1 MINKLELSE
10 LPFVDGVP
18 DAPQKRIQWIREGD
32 CMSAAKTKYGN
43 EGNLNA
49 AALGVQK
56 NVEALDANDLK
67 TADKVNELIENVNNI
82 NDALEMST
90 DISIIQQI
98 EKNRVDIVD
107 LKKVTED
114 TTEKLDTLTTNFDF
128 LREDVGYHDPLQD
141 GPYLTVRENIVLL
154 KTEIGHYEN
163 QDINGNPLPP
173 GETNEATGIKRR
185 IMDNTTE
192 LVDHRLRLDTLERNY
207 EDSDVG
213 QLGIKLNEIRAE
225 LGPHSDTVGKQ
236 PAYTRISVLE
246 TAAVNFNTAIDEIK
260 DNIDFSGM
268 PIKDRVTTL
277 ESKTFTLENSVNVD
291 LKPRVTSIE
300 TQIGS
305 ESAPASING
314 RLSGLRTD
322 VNDLKTV
329 VGVSSSDGLRFQVT
343 DINRRLGSEVSPA
356 AGTIN
361 KRLNDVIIQANQ
373 STSSIQDI
381 QVKIGNN
388 QSGIKGTLLKLTDK
402 VDGTNPNGATVEERG
417 LINAVTSL
425 ETQMQGKLGD
435 APSDGKL
442 YARRNAAWAEVV
454 NNSTEIETVKA
465 DLVVTDGKVT
475 ALTSRVDGNDTSI
488 SSLDTRTGALNTS
501 VGEIKADIVSIKAK
515 DDEQDGRLT
524 ALESS
529 DVTINGK
536 IAALETKTDTTDDDV
551 TALALD
557 VSSLENQL
565 TPIKA
570 DITKNKGDI
579 VALTGRVAST
589 EGEIN
594 AIKVDTAKIAP
605 LTTRVTTAE
614 GKITTLETGLA
625 AVKVE
630 SDKVAGINTRLSTA
644 EGDIGTLKTGLAEVK
659 GESDKVAAI
668 DTRLGVVE
676 VESGKVAGIDAR
688 LGDVEGEVSTLET
701 GLAAVK
707 VESDKVAGINTR
719 LGTVE
724 GKVGTLETGLA
735 AVKVESDKVADLGTR
750 LTAAE
755 GKITALETELSKRPP
770 VAPAADGLP
779 YVLVDNAWVLL
790 SDFVTLNSA
799 P

>member
-67 TADKVNELIENVNNI
+67 TADKVNELVENVNNI
-82 NDALEMST
+82 NDALEMAT
-90 DISIIQQI
+90 DISVIQQI

-107 LKKVTED
+107 LKKVTSE
-114 TTEKLDTLTTNFDF
+114 TTGKLDELTTNFDY

-173 GETNEATGIKRR
+173 GETNEATGMKRR
-185 IMDNTTE
+185 IIDNTTQ
-192 LVDHRLRLDTLERNY
+192 LVDHRLRIDTLERNY

-246 TAAVNFNTAIDEIK
+246 TAAINFNTSIDEIK
-260 DNIDFSGM
+260 TNIDFSGM

-277 ESKTFTLENSVNVD
+277 ESKTLTLENSVNVD

-305 ESAPASING
+305 ESTPTSING

-322 VNDLKTV
+322 VNDLKTI

-343 DINRRLGSEVSPA
+343 DINRRLGGEVSPA

-381 QVKIGNN
+381 QVEIGNN
-388 QSGIKGTLLKLTDK
+388 QSGIKGTLLKLTNK

-425 ETQMQGKLGD
+425 ETQMLGKLND

-442 YARRNAAWAEVV
+442 YARRNATWTEVPNV
-454 NNSTEIETVKA
+454 STEIESVKD
-465 DLVVTDGKVT
+465 DLVVTDGKVA

-501 VGEIKADIVSIKAK
+501 VGEIKADIVTIKAK
-515 DDEQDGRLT
+515 DLEQDSRLT

-529 DVTINGK
+529 DVTVNGK
-536 IAALETKTDTTDDDV
+536 ITALESKTDTTDSDV

-557 VSSLENQL
+557 VSSIESQL
-565 TPIKA
+565 IPIKA

-579 VALTGRVAST
+579 VTLTGRVAAN
-589 EGEIN
+589 EGEI
-594 AIKVDTAKIAP
+594 ADIKLDTAKIAP
-605 LTTRVTTAE
+605 LATRVTTAE
-614 GKITTLETGLA
+614 GKIT
-625 AVKVE
+625 
-630 SDKVAGINTRLSTA
+630 
-644 EGDIGTLKTGLAEVK
+644 
-659 GESDKVAAI
+659 
-668 DTRLGVVE
+668 
-676 VESGKVAGIDAR
+676 
-688 LGDVEGEVSTLET
+688 TLET

-755 GKITALETELSKRPP
+755 GKITALETELAKRPP
-770 VAPAADGLP
+770 VAPVADGLP

-790 SDFVTLNSA
+790 SDFVTLNPA

>member
-154 KTEIGHYEN
+154 KNEIGHYED

-173 GETNEATGIKRR
+173 GETSEATGIKRR

-192 LVDHRLRLDTLERNY
+192 LVDHRLRIDTLERNY

-329 VGVSSSDGLRFQVT
+329 VGNSSSEGLRFQVS

-381 QVKIGNN
+381 QVEIGNN

-425 ETQMQGKLGD
+425 ETQIQGKLGD

-625 AVKVE
+625 SVKVE

-707 VESDKVAGINTR
+707 VESDKVA
-719 LGTVE
+719 
-724 GKVGTLETGLA
+724 
-735 AVKVESDKVADLGTR
+735 DLGTR

>member
-154 KTEIGHYEN
+154 KNEIGHYEN

-173 GETNEATGIKRR
+173 GETSEATGIKRR

-192 LVDHRLRLDTLERNY
+192 LVDHRLRIDTLERNY

-277 ESKTFTLENSVNVD
+277 ESKTLTLENSVNVD

-329 VGVSSSDGLRFQVT
+329 VGNSSSEGLRFQVS

-381 QVKIGNN
+381 QVEIGNN
-388 QSGIKGTLLKLTDK
+388 QSGIKGTLLKLTNK

-465 DLVVTDGKVT
+465 DLVVTNGKVT
-475 ALTSRVDGNDTSI
+475 ALTSRVDDNDTSI
-488 SSLDTRTGALNTS
+488 SSLNTHTTALNTS
-501 VGEIKADIVSIKAK
+501 VGEIKADIVTIKAK
-515 DDEQDGRLT
+515 DVEQDGRLT
-524 ALESS
+524 SLEEA
-529 DVTINGK
+529 DVAINGK

-589 EGEIN
+589 EGEIT

-630 SDKVAGINTRLSTA
+630 SDKVAGINTRLGTA
-644 EGDIGTLKTGLAEVK
+644 EDDIG
-659 GESDKVAAI
+659 
-668 DTRLGVVE
+668 
-676 VESGKVAGIDAR
+676 
-688 LGDVEGEVSTLET
+688 TLET

>member
-67 TADKVNELIENVNNI
+67 TADKVNELVENVNNI
-82 NDALEMST
+82 NDALEMAT
-90 DISIIQQI
+90 DISVIQQI
-98 EKNRVDIVD
+98 EKNRVDIVE
-107 LKKVTED
+107 LKRVEGE
-114 TTEKLDTLTTNFDF
+114 TTTGLNNLTINLDHLK
-128 LREDVGYHDPLQD
+128 EDVGYHDPLQD

-173 GETNEATGIKRR
+173 GETSEATGMKRR
-185 IMDNTTE
+185 IIDNTTQ
-192 LVDHRLRLDTLERNY
+192 LVDHRLRIDTLERNY

-246 TAAVNFNTAIDEIK
+246 TAAINFNTSIDEIK
-260 DNIDFSGM
+260 ADIDFSGM

-277 ESKTFTLENSVNVD
+277 ESKTLTLENSVNVD

-305 ESAPASING
+305 ESTPTSING

-322 VNDLKTV
+322 VNDLKTI

-381 QVKIGNN
+381 QVEIGNN
-388 QSGIKGTLLKLTDK
+388 QSGIKGTLLKLTNK
-402 VDGTNPNGATVEERG
+402 VDGTNPNGTTVEERG

-425 ETQMQGKLGD
+425 ETQMLGKLND

-442 YARRNAAWAEVV
+442 YARRNATWTEVPNV
-454 NNSTEIETVKA
+454 STEIGTVKA
-465 DLVVTDGKVT
+465 DLVVTDGNVA
-475 ALTSRVDGNDTSI
+475 ALTSRV
-488 SSLDTRTGALNTS
+488 
-501 VGEIKADIVSIKAK
+501 
-515 DDEQDGRLT
+515 
-524 ALESS
+524 
-529 DVTINGK
+529 
-536 IAALETKTDTTDDDV
+536 
-551 TALALD
+551 
-557 VSSLENQL
+557 
-565 TPIKA
+565 
-570 DITKNKGDI
+570 
-579 VALTGRVAST
+579 
-589 EGEIN
+589 
-594 AIKVDTAKIAP
+594 
-605 LTTRVTTAE
+605 TTAE
-614 GKITTLETGLA
+614 
-625 AVKVE
+625 
-630 SDKVAGINTRLSTA
+630 D
-644 EGDIGTLKTGLAEVK
+644 
-659 GESDKVAAI
+659 
-668 DTRLGVVE
+668 
-676 VESGKVAGIDAR
+676 
-688 LGDVEGEVSTLET
+688 
-701 GLAAVK
+701 
-707 VESDKVAGINTR
+707 
-719 LGTVE
+719 
-724 GKVGTLETGLA
+724 
-735 AVKVESDKVADLGTR
+735 
-750 LTAAE
+750 
-755 GKITALETELSKRPP
+755 KITALETELAKRPP
-770 VAPAADGLP
+770 VAPVADGLP

-790 SDFVTLNSA
+790 SDFVTLNPS

>member
-18 DAPQKRIQWIREGD
+18 DAPQKRIPWIREGD

-67 TADKVNELIENVNNI
+67 TADKVNELVENVNNI

-90 DISIIQQI
+90 DVSIIQQI

-107 LKKVTED
+107 LKKVTTE
-114 TTEKLDTLTTNFDF
+114 TTGKLDELSTNFDF

-141 GPYLTVRENIVLL
+141 GPYLTVRENIILL

-173 GETNEATGIKRR
+173 GETNDATGMKRR
-185 IMDNTTE
+185 IMDNTTA
-192 LVDHRLRLDTLERNY
+192 LVDHRLRIDTLERNY

-246 TAAVNFNTAIDEIK
+246 TAAINFNTSIDEIK
-260 DNIDFSGM
+260 ADIDFSGM

-277 ESKTFTLENSVNVD
+277 ESKTLTLENSVNID

-305 ESAPASING
+305 ESVPASING
-314 RLSGLRTD
+314 RLTGLRTD
-322 VNDLKTV
+322 VNDLKTI
-329 VGVSSSDGLRFQVT
+329 VGASSSDGLRFQVT
-343 DINRRLGSEVSPA
+343 DINRRLGSEISPA

-361 KRLNDVIIQANQ
+361 KRLNDVVVQANQ

-381 QVKIGNN
+381 QVEIGNN
-388 QSGIKGTLLKLTDK
+388 QSGIKGTLLKLTNK

-425 ETQMQGKLGD
+425 ETQMAGKLSD

-442 YARRNAAWAEVV
+442 YARRNAAWTEVL
-454 NNSTEIETVKA
+454 NNSTEIEAVKA
-465 DLVVTDGKVT
+465 DLVVTNGKVT

-501 VGEIKADIVSIKAK
+501 VGEIKADIVTIKAK
-515 DDEQDGRLT
+515 DVEQDGRLT
-524 ALESS
+524 VLEAS

-536 IAALETKTDTTDDDV
+536 ITALETKTDTTDDDV

-557 VSSLENQL
+557 VTALENQL

-579 VALTGRVAST
+579 VTLTGRVST
-589 EGEIN
+589 NEGEIT
-594 AIKVDTAKIAP
+594 AIKVDTAKITP

-630 SDKVAGINTRLSTA
+630 SDKVAGINTRLGTA
-644 EGDIGTLKTGLAEVK
+644 EGDIGTLKT
-659 GESDKVAAI
+659 D
-668 DTRLGVVE
+668 
-676 VESGKVAGIDAR
+676 
-688 LGDVEGEVSTLET
+688 
-701 GLAAVK
+701 LAAVK
-707 VESDKVAGINTR
+707 VESDKVAGLT
-719 LGTVE
+719 
-724 GKVGTLETGLA
+724 
-735 AVKVESDKVADLGTR
+735 TR
-750 LTAAE
+750 LTTAE
-755 GKITALETELSKRPP
+755 GKITALETELAKRPP

-790 SDFVTLNSA
+790 STFVTVG

>member
-67 TADKVNELIENVNNI
+67 TADKVNELVENVNNI
-82 NDALEMST
+82 NDALEMAT
-90 DISIIQQI
+90 DISVIQQI
-98 EKNRVDIVD
+98 EKNRVDIVE
-107 LKKVTED
+107 LKRVEGE
-114 TTEKLDTLTTNFDF
+114 TTTGLNNLTINFDH
-128 LREDVGYHDPLQD
+128 LKEDVGYHDPLQD

-173 GETNEATGIKRR
+173 GETSEATGMKRR
-185 IMDNTTE
+185 IIDNTTQ
-192 LVDHRLRLDTLERNY
+192 LVDHRLRIDTLERNY

-246 TAAVNFNTAIDEIK
+246 TAAINFNTSIDEIK
-260 DNIDFSGM
+260 TNIDFSGM

-277 ESKTFTLENSVNVD
+277 ESKTLTLENSVNVD

-305 ESAPASING
+305 ESTPTSING

-322 VNDLKTV
+322 VNDLKTI

-381 QVKIGNN
+381 QVEIGNN
-388 QSGIKGTLLKLTDK
+388 QSGIKGTLLKLTNK

-425 ETQMQGKLGD
+425 ETQMLGKLND

-442 YARRNAAWAEVV
+442 YARRNATWTEVI
-454 NNSTEIETVKA
+454 NNSTEIESVKA
-465 DLVVTDGKVT
+465 DLVVTNGKVT

-501 VGEIKADIVSIKAK
+501 VGEIKADIVTIKAK
-515 DDEQDGRLT
+515 DVEQDGRLT

-557 VSSLENQL
+557 VTDLENQL

-579 VALTGRVAST
+579 VSLTGRVSST

-630 SDKVAGINTRLSTA
+630 SDKVAGINTRLGTA
-644 EGDIGTLKTGLAEVK
+644 EGDIVTLENGLAEVK

-676 VESGKVAGIDAR
+676 VESGKVAGLTA
-688 LGDVEGEVSTLET
+688 
-701 GLAAVK
+701 
-707 VESDKVAGINTR
+707 
-719 LGTVE
+719 
-724 GKVGTLETGLA
+724 
-735 AVKVESDKVADLGTR
+735 R

-755 GKITALETELSKRPP
+755 GKITALETELAKRPP

-790 SDFVTLNSA
+790 SDFVTLTPA

>member
-67 TADKVNELIENVNNI
+67 TADKVNELVENVNNI
-82 NDALEMST
+82 NDALEMAT
-90 DISIIQQI
+90 DISAIQQI
-98 EKNRVDIVD
+98 EKNRVDIVE
-107 LKKVTED
+107 LKRVEGE
-114 TTEKLDTLTTNFDF
+114 TTVGLNNLTINFDH
-128 LREDVGYHDPLQD
+128 LKEDVGYHDPLQD

-173 GETNEATGIKRR
+173 GETSEATGMKRR
-185 IMDNTTE
+185 IIDNTTQ
-192 LVDHRLRLDTLERNY
+192 LVDHRLRIDTLERNY

-246 TAAVNFNTAIDEIK
+246 TAAINFNTSIDEIK
-260 DNIDFSGM
+260 ADIDFSGM

-277 ESKTFTLENSVNVD
+277 ESKTLTLENSVNVD

-305 ESAPASING
+305 ESTPTSING

-322 VNDLKTV
+322 VNDLKTI

-381 QVKIGNN
+381 QVEIGNN
-388 QSGIKGTLLKLTDK
+388 QSGIKGTLLKLTNK

-425 ETQMQGKLGD
+425 ETQMLGKLND

-442 YARRNAAWAEVV
+442 YARRNATWTEVPNV
-454 NNSTEIETVKA
+454 STEIESVKD
-465 DLVVTDGKVT
+465 DLVVTNGKVS
-475 ALTSRVDGNDTSI
+475 ALTSRVDDNDTSI

-501 VGEIKADIVSIKAK
+501 VGEIKADIITIKAK
-515 DDEQDGRLT
+515 DVEQDGRLT

-557 VSSLENQL
+557 VTDLENQL

-579 VALTGRVAST
+579 VSLTGRVSST

-630 SDKVAGINTRLSTA
+630 SDKVAGI
-644 EGDIGTLKTGLAEVK
+644 
-659 GESDKVAAI
+659 
-668 DTRLGVVE
+668 DTRL
-676 VESGKVAGIDAR
+676 AT
-688 LGDVEGEVSTLET
+688 VEGE
-701 GLAAVK
+701 
-707 VESDKVAGINTR
+707 
-719 LGTVE
+719 
-724 GKVGTLETGLA
+724 VGTLETGLA
-735 AVKVESDKVADLGTR
+735 AVKVESDKVEGLTTR

-755 GKITALETELSKRPP
+755 AKITALETELGKRPP
-770 VAPAADGLP
+770 AAPVADGLP

-790 SDFVTLNSA
+790 SDFVTLNSE

>member
-67 TADKVNELIENVNNI
+67 TADKVNELVENVNNI
-82 NDALEMST
+82 NDALEMAT
-90 DISIIQQI
+90 DISVIQQI
-98 EKNRVDIVD
+98 EKNRVDIVE
-107 LKKVTED
+107 LKRVEGE
-114 TTEKLDTLTTNFDF
+114 TTTGLNNLTINLDHLK
-128 LREDVGYHDPLQD
+128 EDVGYHDPLQD

-173 GETNEATGIKRR
+173 GETSEATGMKRR
-185 IMDNTTE
+185 IIDNTTQ
-192 LVDHRLRLDTLERNY
+192 LVDHRLRIDTLERNY

-236 PAYTRISVLE
+236 QAYTRISVLE
-246 TAAVNFNTAIDEIK
+246 TAAINFNTSIDEIK
-260 DNIDFSGM
+260 TNIDFSGM

-277 ESKTFTLENSVNVD
+277 ESKTLTLENSVNVD

-305 ESAPASING
+305 ESTPTSING

-322 VNDLKTV
+322 VNDLKTI

-381 QVKIGNN
+381 QVEIGNN
-388 QSGIKGTLLKLTDK
+388 QSGIKGTLLKLTNK
-402 VDGTNPNGATVEERG
+402 VDGTNPNGTTVEERG

-425 ETQMQGKLGD
+425 ETRMLGKLND

-442 YARRNAAWAEVV
+442 YARRNATWTEVPNV
-454 NNSTEIETVKA
+454 STEIGTVKA
-465 DLVVTDGKVT
+465 DLVVTDGNVA
-475 ALTSRVDGNDTSI
+475 ALTSRV
-488 SSLDTRTGALNTS
+488 
-501 VGEIKADIVSIKAK
+501 
-515 DDEQDGRLT
+515 
-524 ALESS
+524 
-529 DVTINGK
+529 
-536 IAALETKTDTTDDDV
+536 
-551 TALALD
+551 
-557 VSSLENQL
+557 
-565 TPIKA
+565 
-570 DITKNKGDI
+570 
-579 VALTGRVAST
+579 
-589 EGEIN
+589 
-594 AIKVDTAKIAP
+594 
-605 LTTRVTTAE
+605 TTAE
-614 GKITTLETGLA
+614 
-625 AVKVE
+625 
-630 SDKVAGINTRLSTA
+630 D
-644 EGDIGTLKTGLAEVK
+644 
-659 GESDKVAAI
+659 
-668 DTRLGVVE
+668 
-676 VESGKVAGIDAR
+676 
-688 LGDVEGEVSTLET
+688 
-701 GLAAVK
+701 
-707 VESDKVAGINTR
+707 
-719 LGTVE
+719 
-724 GKVGTLETGLA
+724 
-735 AVKVESDKVADLGTR
+735 
-750 LTAAE
+750 
-755 GKITALETELSKRPP
+755 KITALETELAKRPP
-770 VAPAADGLP
+770 VAPVADGLP

-790 SDFVTLNSA
+790 SDFVTLNPA

>member
-154 KTEIGHYEN
+154 KNEIGHYED

-173 GETNEATGIKRR
+173 GETSEATGIKRR

-192 LVDHRLRLDTLERNY
+192 LVDHRLRIDTLERNY

-277 ESKTFTLENSVNVD
+277 ESKTFTLENSVNDD

-329 VGVSSSDGLRFQVT
+329 VGNSSSEGLRFQVS

-381 QVKIGNN
+381 QVEIGNN
-388 QSGIKGTLLKLTDK
+388 QSGIKGTLLKLTNK

-465 DLVVTDGKVT
+465 DLVVTNGKVT
-475 ALTSRVDGNDTSI
+475 ALTSRVDTNDASI

-501 VGEIKADIVSIKAK
+501 VGEIKADVVLLKSK
-515 DDEQDGRLT
+515 DTEQDNRIT
-524 ALESS
+524 ALEES

-536 IAALETKTDTTDDDV
+536 ITALETKTDTTDSDV

-557 VSSLENQL
+557 VSSIESQL

-579 VALTGRVAST
+579 VTLTGRVAAN
-589 EGEIN
+589 EGEITD
-594 AIKVDTAKIAP
+594 IKLDTAKIAP

-614 GKITTLETGLA
+614 GKITTLESGLA
-625 AVKVE
+625 AV
-630 SDKVAGINTRLSTA
+630 
-644 EGDIGTLKTGLAEVK
+644 
-659 GESDKVAAI
+659 
-668 DTRLGVVE
+668 
-676 VESGKVAGIDAR
+676 
-688 LGDVEGEVSTLET
+688 EGEVGTLET

-735 AVKVESDKVADLGTR
+735 AVKVESDKVADLGIR

-755 GKITALETELSKRPP
+755 GKITALETELAKRPP

>member
-18 DAPQKRIQWIREGD
+18 EAPQKRIQWIREGD

-67 TADKVNELIENVNNI
+67 TADKVNELIENVNII
-82 NDALEMST
+82 NDALEVST
-90 DISIIQQI
+90 DISVIQQI
-98 EKNRVDIVD
+98 EKNRVDIVN

-154 KTEIGHYEN
+154 KNEIGHYEN

-192 LVDHRLRLDTLERNY
+192 LVDHRLRIDTLERNY

-213 QLGIKLNEIRAE
+213 QLGIKLNEIRSE

-277 ESKTFTLENSVNVD
+277 ESKTLTLENSVNVD

-305 ESAPASING
+305 EATPASING

-322 VNDLKTV
+322 VNDLKTI
-329 VGVSSSDGLRFQVT
+329 VGNSSSEGLRFQVS

-356 AGTIN
+356 AGTLN

-381 QVKIGNN
+381 QVEIGNN
-388 QSGIKGTLLKLTDK
+388 QSGIKGTLLKLTNK

-454 NNSTEIETVKA
+454 NNSMEIESVKA
-465 DLVVTDGKVT
+465 DLVVTNGKVT
-475 ALTSRVDGNDTSI
+475 TLTSRVDGNDTSI

-501 VGEIKADIVSIKAK
+501 VGEIKADIVLLKSK
-515 DDEQDGRLT
+515 DTDQDNRIT
-524 ALESS
+524 ALEES

-536 IAALETKTDTTDDDV
+536 ITALETKTDTTDSDV

-557 VSSLENQL
+557 VSSIESQL
-565 TPIKA
+565 IPIKA

-579 VALTGRVAST
+579 VTLTGRVAAN
-589 EGEIN
+589 EGEITD
-594 AIKVDTAKIAP
+594 IKLDTAKIAP

-614 GKITTLETGLA
+614 GKISTLETGLA

-630 SDKVAGINTRLSTA
+630 SDKVAGIDTRLGTA
-644 EGDIGTLKTGLAEVK
+644 EGDIGTLKTGLAAVK
-659 GESDKVAAI
+659 VESDKVAAI

-676 VESGKVAGIDAR
+676 VESGKVAGIDTR
-688 LGDVEGEVSTLET
+688 LATVEGEVSTLET

-707 VESDKVAGINTR
+707 VESDKVSGIDTR
-719 LGTVE
+719 L
-724 GKVGTLETGLA
+724 
-735 AVKVESDKVADLGTR
+735 S
-750 LTAAE
+750 AAE
-755 GKITALETELSKRPP
+755 AKITALETELGKRPP

-790 SDFVTLNSA
+790 SDFVTLNPA

>member
-154 KTEIGHYEN
+154 KNEIGHYED

-173 GETNEATGIKRR
+173 GETSEATGIKRR

-192 LVDHRLRLDTLERNY
+192 LVDHRLRIDTLERNY

-329 VGVSSSDGLRFQVT
+329 VGNSSSEGLRFQVS

-381 QVKIGNN
+381 QVEIGNN
-388 QSGIKGTLLKLTDK
+388 QSGIKGTLLKLTNK

-465 DLVVTDGKVT
+465 DLVVTNGKVT
-475 ALTSRVDGNDTSI
+475 ALTSRVDDNDTSI
-488 SSLDTRTGALNTS
+488 SSLNTRTTALNTS
-501 VGEIKADIVSIKAK
+501 VGEIKADIVTIKAK
-515 DDEQDGRLT
+515 DVEQDGRLT
-524 ALESS
+524 SLEEA

-589 EGEIN
+589 EGEIT

-630 SDKVAGINTRLSTA
+630 SDKVAGINTRLGTA

-676 VESGKVAGIDAR
+676 
-688 LGDVEGEVSTLET
+688 GE
-701 GLAAVK
+701 
-707 VESDKVAGINTR
+707 
-719 LGTVE
+719 
-724 GKVGTLETGLA
+724 VGTLETGLA